1 MAGTLLAC
9 GALAG
14 ALLATAVLADTV
26 AASDASAPVEWQ
38 DSVAWQGQQA
48 SVKVRKDGGFVLAF
62 PGGRREIAPQPMRTA
77 TASPLFD
84 GLFAMAQ
91 AELAQDKVDAITD
104 WSFND
109 QKPYPC
115 VCFETGE
122 KWHYVWTR
130 DLSYAADLALAR
142 LDPER
147 TKTSLRF
154 KLSEMRNP
162 KVSQGLV
169 VAQDTGSG
177 GSWPIST
184 DRVVWFLAA
193 RHLLGDPQFKDETW
207 RALKNTLAQDD
218 LYAWDPEMQLYRG
231 ETSFLDWR
239 EQNYPA
245 WTAKDTT
252 WIAQSFALST
262 NVLHYEALRLAAT
275 MAPADEQASY
285 ADRAKRLRKAIN
297 ARFWREDRGLYMSYL
312 GPWFHDAAV
321 ESYDLLGTSL
331 AVTSGVAPPD
341 RARRAIER
349 YPVSAAGSP
358 VIWPQ
363 QPETAIYHNR
373 AIWPFVSA
381 YALRAARTTGN
392 TERIAFEVQSIMRGA
407 ALAGSNMEN
416 YELTTQAVHFE
427 DGKLSGPVVNSPRQL
442 WSVAAYLDMVQRGV
456 FGLEDDGSVKPMIPA
471 QLVPMLFGERSEI
484 VLQTADRRIV
494 LRKPDGVAGGV
505 LVAGARHDAGRDT
518 IVALA
523 WQAGSGV
530 RLSRNGAAM
539 APSTPAAPVIE
550 RDGNAWKTE
559 LGAGVRLYSDGWII
573 DDGEGPAHRFR
584 MAQPPSIRHC
594 YTVTNVGPDAVES
607 LPSPTTCIGPSQ
619 RVAGA
624 FPRAWT
630 PPRAGR
636 YIATFRYRNAN
647 GPINTGITA
656 AVKRLVLQCGDAPAQ
671 TGPIVMP
678 HREGEGDSTSWTY
691 TAKAGVPCR
700 FTLHD
705 GTNMSDLAHFVHYT
719 GGKGGAGGPLNDA
732 EVGDLIL
739 DPTH

>member
-1 MAGTLLAC
+1 MRQGTSMAGTLLAC

-14 ALLATAVLADTV
+14 TLLASAVLADTL
-26 AASDASAPVEWQ
+26 ADSGADTPVEWR
-38 DSVAWQGQQA
+38 DSVAWQGKQA
-48 SVKVRKDGGFVLAF
+48 SMVAGKDGSYVLTF
-62 PGGRREIAPQPMRTA
+62 PGGKRAIAPQRMTTA
-77 TASPLFD
+77 TASPMFD
-84 GLFAMAQ
+84 GLFALAQ
-91 AELAQDKVDAITD
+91 AELEQDKVDAITD

-109 QKPYPC
+109 QKPFPC

-142 LDPER
+142 LDPAR

-162 KVSQGLV
+162 KVPQGLV

-193 RHLLGDPQFKDETW
+193 RHLLDDPQFKDETW

-218 LYAWDPEMQLYRG
+218 AYAWDPDMQLYRG

-252 WIAQSFALST
+252 WIAASFALST
-262 NVLHYEALRLAAT
+262 NVLHYEALQLAST
-275 MAPADEQASY
+275 LAPADEAKQYAS
-285 ADRAKRLRKAIN
+285 RAKALASSIN
-297 ARFWREDRGLYMSYL
+297 ARFWREDRGLYASYI
-312 GPWFHDAAV
+312 GPAFQPMQV
-321 ESYDLLGTSL
+321 ESYDLLGTAL
-331 AVTSGVAPPD
+331 AVTSGVAPEK
-341 RARRAIER
+341 RAKRAIER

-363 QPETAIYHNR
+363 QPEIAIYHNR

-381 YALRAARTTGN
+381 YALRAARKTGN
-392 TERIAFEVQSIMRGA
+392 TERIAFEVQSILRGA
-407 ALAGSNMEN
+407 AMAGSNMEN

-427 DGKLSGPVVNSPRQL
+427 DGTLSGPVVNSPRQL
-442 WSVAAYLDMVQRGV
+442 WSVAAYLDMVQRGI

-471 QLVPMLFGERSEI
+471 QLVPMLFGARSEI

-494 LRKPDGVAGGV
+494 LRKPARFAIGA
-505 LVAGARHDAGRDT
+505 LVAGTRRDAGRDT
-518 IVALA
+518 IVELVA
-523 WQAGSGV
+523 QEGSGV
-530 RLSRNGAAM
+530 RLSRNGADF
-539 APSTPAAPVIE
+539 APATPSAPVIDW
-550 RDGNAWKTE
+550 DGDTWMTPLSA
-559 LGAGVRLYSDGWII
+559 GARLYQDGVLI
-573 DDGEGPAHRFR
+573 DGAAGIPGGQCF
-584 MAQPPSIRHC
+584 SI
-594 YTVTNVGPDAVES
+594 TNVRVNAIES
-607 LPSPTTCIGPSQ
+607 LPSPTVCVASSQ
-619 RVAGA
+619 HLSGA

-630 PPRAGR
+630 PKRDGR
-636 YIATFRYRNAN
+636 YRATFRYRNAN

-656 AVKRLVLQCGDAPAQ
+656 AVKRLMLQCGDDAPQ

-678 HREGEGDSTSWTY
+678 HREGEGESTSWTY

-700 FTLHD
+700 FTLLD
-705 GTNMSDLAHFVHYT
+705 GTNMSDLAHFANYT
-719 GGKGGAGGPLNDA
+719 GGKGGRSGPLNDA
-732 EVGDLIL
+732 DVGDLIVV
-739 DPTH
+739 PTH